1 MFEKEIS
8 FIKSLFNKEN
18 IALHEPCFIGNE
30 KKYLLECIDSG
41 FVSSVGEF
49 VTRFEEALKEKTKA
63 RFVIATN
70 TGTAALHIALLAN
83 GIDENCEVITQ
94 SISFVATA
102 NAIAY
107 TGAKP
112 VFLDIDEN
120 TLSLSPK
127 ALEHFLENQTYQK
140 DNLSYNKTTHKPIKA
155 CVIMH
160 TFGLSA
166 HIKAIKELCE
176 KYHILLIED
185 AAEALGSTYENKA
198 LGTFGKC
205 GILSFNGN
213 KIITGGCGGA
223 ILSDDENLAKLAR
236 HLSTTAKIPHPYEY
250 DHDRIAYNYRL
261 CNINAAILLAG
272 LENLELF
279 LENKRE
285 LAKIYKDFFK
295 NHDKCKFID
304 EKSNEKSNFWLNT
317 LLFKDENLRNIFLEE
332 CLKNNIFVRPVWKS
346 LPSLKAFQ
354 NCQSNELINTKKLE
368 KRLINLPSS
377 VRIEI
382 KRNDGCILYFCHYS
396 FIFLDHIFIV
406 KSF

>member
-8 FIKSLFNKEN
+8 FIKSLFNQEN

-332 CLKNNIFVRPVWKS
+332 CLKNNIFVRPIWKS

-354 NCQSNELINTKKLE
+354 NCQSNELINTKNLE
-368 KRLINLPSS
+368 KRLVNLPSS
-377 VRIEI
+377 VRIANKKE
-382 KRNDGCILYFCHYS
+382 
-396 FIFLDHIFIV
+396 
-406 KSF
+406 

>member
-1 MFEKEIS
+1 MFKKEIS
-8 FIKSLFNKEN
+8 FIKSLFNKKN

-140 DNLSYNKTTHKPIKA
+140 DNLSYNKTTHKLIKA

-261 CNINAAILLAG
+261 CNINAAILFAG

-317 LLFKDENLRNIFLEE
+317 LLFKNENLRNIFLEE

-377 VRIEI
+377 VRIANKKE
-382 KRNDGCILYFCHYS
+382 
-396 FIFLDHIFIV
+396 
-406 KSF
+406 

>member
-377 VRIEI
+377 VRR
-382 KRNDGCILYFCHYS
+382 K
-396 FIFLDHIFIV
+396 
-406 KSF
+406 

>member
-1 MFEKEIS
+1 MFKKEIS

-140 DNLSYNKTTHKPIKA
+140 DNLSYNKTTHKLIKA

-176 KYHILLIED
+176 KYHILLVED

-261 CNINAAILLAG
+261 CNINAAILFAG

-317 LLFKDENLRNIFLEE
+317 LLFKNENLRNIFLEE

-377 VRIEI
+377 VRIANKKE
-382 KRNDGCILYFCHYS
+382 
-396 FIFLDHIFIV
+396 
-406 KSF
+406 

>member
-8 FIKSLFNKEN
+8 FIKSLFNKKN

-317 LLFKDENLRNIFLEE
+317 LLFKNENLRNIFLEE

-377 VRIEI
+377 VRIAN
-382 KRNDGCILYFCHYS
+382 KNLGLS
-396 FIFLDHIFIV
+396 
-406 KSF
+406 

>member
-1 MFEKEIS
+1 MFKKEIS

-49 VTRFEEALKEKTKA
+49 VTRFEEALKEKTKT

-140 DNLSYNKTTHKPIKA
+140 DNLSYNKTTHKLIKA

-223 ILSDDENLAKLAR
+223 ILSDDENLAKLAK

-317 LLFKDENLRNIFLEE
+317 LLFKNENLRNIFLEE

-377 VRIEI
+377 VRIANKKE
-382 KRNDGCILYFCHYS
+382 
-396 FIFLDHIFIV
+396 
-406 KSF
+406 

>member
-1 MFEKEIS
+1 MFKKEIS

-236 HLSTTAKIPHPYEY
+236 HVSTTAKIPHPYEY

-377 VRIEI
+377 VRIAN
-382 KRNDGCILYFCHYS
+382 KNLGLS
-396 FIFLDHIFIV
+396 
-406 KSF
+406 

>member
-63 RFVIATN
+63 RFVIAAN

-377 VRIEI
+377 VR
-382 KRNDGCILYFCHYS
+382 RN
-396 FIFLDHIFIV
+396 
-406 KSF
+406 

>member
-1 MFEKEIS
+1 MFKKEIS

-317 LLFKDENLRNIFLEE
+317 LLFKNENLRNIFLEE

-377 VRIEI
+377 VRIAN
-382 KRNDGCILYFCHYS
+382 K
-396 FIFLDHIFIV
+396 
-406 KSF
+406 K

>member
-49 VTRFEEALKEKTKA
+49 VTRFEEALKEKTKT

-185 AAEALGSTYENKA
+185 AAEALGSTYENKT

-261 CNINAAILLAG
+261 CNINAAILFAG

-304 EKSNEKSNFWLNT
+304 EKSNERSNFWLNT
-317 LLFKDENLRNIFLEE
+317 LLFKNENLRNIFLEE

-354 NCQSNELINTKKLE
+354 NCQSNELINTKNLE
-368 KRLINLPSS
+368 KRLVNLPSS
-377 VRIEI
+377 VRIANKKE
-382 KRNDGCILYFCHYS
+382 
-396 FIFLDHIFIV
+396 
-406 KSF
+406 

>member
-8 FIKSLFNKEN
+8 FIKSLFNQEN

-30 KKYLLECIDSG
+30 KKYLLECIDNG

-317 LLFKDENLRNIFLEE
+317 LLFKNENLRNIFLEE
-332 CLKNNIFVRPVWKS
+332 CLKNNIFVRPIWKS

-354 NCQSNELINTKKLE
+354 NCQSNELINTKNLE
-368 KRLINLPSS
+368 KRLVNLPSS
-377 VRIEI
+377 VRIANKKE
-382 KRNDGCILYFCHYS
+382 
-396 FIFLDHIFIV
+396 
-406 KSF
+406 

>member
-1 MFEKEIS
+1 MFKKEIS

-140 DNLSYNKTTHKPIKA
+140 DNFSYNKTTHKLIKA

-236 HLSTTAKIPHPYEY
+236 HLSTTAKILHPYEY

-317 LLFKDENLRNIFLEE
+317 LLFKNENLRNIFLEE

-377 VRIEI
+377 VRI
-382 KRNDGCILYFCHYS
+382 K
-396 FIFLDHIFIV
+396 
-406 KSF
+406 K

>member
-49 VTRFEEALKEKTKA
+49 VTRFEEALKEKTKT

-83 GIDENCEVITQ
+83 DIDENCEVITQ

-185 AAEALGSTYENKA
+185 AAEALGSTYENKV

-377 VRIEI
+377 VRIANKKE
-382 KRNDGCILYFCHYS
+382 
-396 FIFLDHIFIV
+396 
-406 KSF
+406 

>member
-1 MFEKEIS
+1 MFKKEIS

-140 DNLSYNKTTHKPIKA
+140 DNLSYNKTTHKLIKA

-223 ILSDDENLAKLAR
+223 ILSDDENLAKLVR

-261 CNINAAILLAG
+261 CNINAAILFAG

-317 LLFKDENLRNIFLEE
+317 LLFKNENLRNIFLEE

-377 VRIEI
+377 VRI
-382 KRNDGCILYFCHYS
+382 K
-396 FIFLDHIFIV
+396 
-406 KSF
+406 K

>member
-102 NAIAY
+102 NAITY

-185 AAEALGSTYENKA
+185 AAEALGSTYENKV

-236 HLSTTAKIPHPYEY
+236 HLSTTAKISHPYEY
-250 DHDRIAYNYRL
+250 DHDRVAYNYRL

-295 NHDKCKFID
+295 NHDKCKFVD

-354 NCQSNELINTKKLE
+354 NCQSDELINTKNLE
-368 KRLINLPSS
+368 KHLVNLPSS
-377 VRIEI
+377 VRITN
-382 KRNDGCILYFCHYS
+382 KNLGLS
-396 FIFLDHIFIV
+396 
-406 KSF
+406 

>member
-1 MFEKEIS
+1 MFKKEIS

-49 VTRFEEALKEKTKA
+49 VTRFEEALKEKTKT

-261 CNINAAILLAG
+261 CNINAAILFAG

-304 EKSNEKSNFWLNT
+304 EKSNERSNFWLNT
-317 LLFKDENLRNIFLEE
+317 LLFKNENLRNIFLEE

-377 VRIEI
+377 VRIANKKE
-382 KRNDGCILYFCHYS
+382 
-396 FIFLDHIFIV
+396 
-406 KSF
+406 

>member
-377 VRIEI
+377 VRIAN
-382 KRNDGCILYFCHYS
+382 K
-396 FIFLDHIFIV
+396 
-406 KSF
+406 K

>member
-1 MFEKEIS
+1 MFKKEIS
-8 FIKSLFNKEN
+8 FIKSLFNKKN

-317 LLFKDENLRNIFLEE
+317 LLFKNENLRNIFLEE

-377 VRIEI
+377 VRITN
-382 KRNDGCILYFCHYS
+382 KNLGLS
-396 FIFLDHIFIV
+396 
-406 KSF
+406 

>member
-1 MFEKEIS
+1 MFKKEIS

-185 AAEALGSTYENKA
+185 AAEALGSTYENKT

-223 ILSDDENLAKLAR
+223 ILSDDENLVKLAR

-317 LLFKDENLRNIFLEE
+317 LLFKNENLRNIFLEE

-377 VRIEI
+377 VRI
-382 KRNDGCILYFCHYS
+382 K
-396 FIFLDHIFIV
+396 
-406 KSF
+406 K

>member
-1 MFEKEIS
+1 MFKKEIS

-49 VTRFEEALKEKTKA
+49 VTRFEEALKEKTKT

-236 HLSTTAKIPHPYEY
+236 HLSTTAKIPHPYKY

-332 CLKNNIFVRPVWKS
+332 CLKNNIFVRPIWKS

-354 NCQSNELINTKKLE
+354 NCQSNELINTKNLE
-368 KRLINLPSS
+368 KRLVNLPSS
-377 VRIEI
+377 VRIANKKE
-382 KRNDGCILYFCHYS
+382 
-396 FIFLDHIFIV
+396 
-406 KSF
+406 

>member
-30 KKYLLECIDSG
+30 KKYLLECIDNG

-332 CLKNNIFVRPVWKS
+332 CLKNNIFVRPIWKS

-354 NCQSNELINTKKLE
+354 NCQSNELINTKNLE
-368 KRLINLPSS
+368 KRLVNLPSS
-377 VRIEI
+377 VRIANKKE
-382 KRNDGCILYFCHYS
+382 
-396 FIFLDHIFIV
+396 
-406 KSF
+406 

>member
-377 VRIEI
+377 VRIA
-382 KRNDGCILYFCHYS
+382 N
-396 FIFLDHIFIV
+396 
-406 KSF
+406 

>member
-250 DHDRIAYNYRL
+250 NHDRIAYNYRL

-377 VRIEI
+377 VRIANKKE
-382 KRNDGCILYFCHYS
+382 
-396 FIFLDHIFIV
+396 
-406 KSF
+406 

>member
-49 VTRFEEALKEKTKA
+49 VTRFEEALKEKAKA

-185 AAEALGSTYENKA
+185 AAEALGSTYENKT

-223 ILSDDENLAKLAR
+223 ILSDDENLVKLAR

-332 CLKNNIFVRPVWKS
+332 CLKNNIFVRPIWKS

-354 NCQSNELINTKKLE
+354 NCQSNELINTKNLE
-368 KRLINLPSS
+368 KRLVNLPSS
-377 VRIEI
+377 VRIANKKE
-382 KRNDGCILYFCHYS
+382 
-396 FIFLDHIFIV
+396 
-406 KSF
+406 

>member
-140 DNLSYNKTTHKPIKA
+140 DNLSYNKTTHKLIKA

-317 LLFKDENLRNIFLEE
+317 LLFKNENLRNIFLEE
-332 CLKNNIFVRPVWKS
+332 CLKNNIFVRPIWKS

-354 NCQSNELINTKKLE
+354 NCQSDELINTKNLE
-368 KRLINLPSS
+368 KRLVNLPSS
-377 VRIEI
+377 VR
-382 KRNDGCILYFCHYS
+382 RN
-396 FIFLDHIFIV
+396 
-406 KSF
+406 

>member
-18 IALHEPCFIGNE
+18 IPLHEPCFIGNE

-49 VTRFEEALKEKTKA
+49 VSRFEEALKEKTNA

-83 GIDENCEVITQ
+83 SIDENCEVITQ

-107 TGAKP
+107 TGARA

-127 ALEHFLENQTYQK
+127 ALENFLENHTYQK
-140 DNLSYNKTTHKPIKA
+140 DGFTYNKTTHQCIKA
-155 CVIMH
+155 CVVMH

-176 KYHILLIED
+176 KYNIILIED

-223 ILSDDENLAKLAR
+223 ILSDDKNLAKLAR
-236 HLSTTAKIPHPYEY
+236 HLSTTAKIPHTYEY
-250 DHDRIAYNYRL
+250 NHDMIGYNYRL
-261 CNINAAILLAG
+261 CNVNAAILLAG

-295 NHDKCKFID
+295 NNDKCKFID

-317 LLFKDENLRNIFLEE
+317 LLFKDENLRNVFLEE
-332 CLKNNIFVRPVWKS
+332 CLKNNIFARPVWKS

-354 NCQSNELINTKKLE
+354 NCQSNELINTKNLE
-368 KRLINLPSS
+368 KRLVNLPSS
-377 VRIEI
+377 VRIMQDYDQN
-382 KRNDGCILYFCHYS
+382 KTRNERDYDL
-396 FIFLDHIFIV
+396 L
-406 KSF
+406 

>member
-1 MFEKEIS
+1 MFKKEIS

-49 VTRFEEALKEKTKA
+49 VTRFEEALKEKTKT

-83 GIDENCEVITQ
+83 DIDENCEVITQ

-354 NCQSNELINTKKLE
+354 NCQSNELINTKNLE
-368 KRLINLPSS
+368 KRLVNLPSS
-377 VRIEI
+377 VRIANKKE
-382 KRNDGCILYFCHYS
+382 
-396 FIFLDHIFIV
+396 
-406 KSF
+406 

>member
-1 MFEKEIS
+1 MFKKEIS

-166 HIKAIKELCE
+166 HIKAITEFCE

-354 NCQSNELINTKKLE
+354 NCQSDELINTKNLE
-368 KRLINLPSS
+368 KRLVNLPSS
-377 VRIEI
+377 VR
-382 KRNDGCILYFCHYS
+382 RN
-396 FIFLDHIFIV
+396 
-406 KSF
+406 

>member
-1 MFEKEIS
+1 MFKKEIS

-30 KKYLLECIDSG
+30 KKYLLECIDNG

-127 ALEHFLENQTYQK
+127 ALEHFLENQTYRK

-332 CLKNNIFVRPVWKS
+332 CLKNNIFVRPIWKS

-354 NCQSNELINTKKLE
+354 NCQSNELINTKNLE
-368 KRLINLPSS
+368 KRLVNLPSS
-377 VRIEI
+377 VRIANKKE
-382 KRNDGCILYFCHYS
+382 
-396 FIFLDHIFIV
+396 
-406 KSF
+406 

>member
-272 LENLELF
+272 LENLEPF

-295 NHDKCKFID
+295 NHDKCEFID

-354 NCQSNELINTKKLE
+354 DCQSDELINTKNLE
-368 KRLINLPSS
+368 KRLVNLPSS
-377 VRIEI
+377 VRIANKKE
-382 KRNDGCILYFCHYS
+382 
-396 FIFLDHIFIV
+396 
-406 KSF
+406 

>member
-185 AAEALGSTYENKA
+185 AAEALGSTYENKT

-223 ILSDDENLAKLAR
+223 ILSDDENLVKLAR

-332 CLKNNIFVRPVWKS
+332 CLKNNIFVRPIWKS

-354 NCQSNELINTKKLE
+354 NCQSNELINTKNLE
-368 KRLINLPSS
+368 KRLVNLPSS
-377 VRIEI
+377 VRIANKKE
-382 KRNDGCILYFCHYS
+382 
-396 FIFLDHIFIV
+396 
-406 KSF
+406 

>member
-1 MFEKEIS
+1 MFKKEIS

-140 DNLSYNKTTHKPIKA
+140 DNLSYNKTTHKLIKA

-261 CNINAAILLAG
+261 CNINAAILFAG

-295 NHDKCKFID
+295 NHNKCKFID

-317 LLFKDENLRNIFLEE
+317 LLFKNENLRNIFLEE

-377 VRIEI
+377 VRIANKKE
-382 KRNDGCILYFCHYS
+382 
-396 FIFLDHIFIV
+396 
-406 KSF
+406 

>member
-261 CNINAAILLAG
+261 CNINAAILFAG

-317 LLFKDENLRNIFLEE
+317 LLFKNENLRNIFLEE

-354 NCQSNELINTKKLE
+354 NCQSDELINTKNLE
-368 KRLINLPSS
+368 KRLVNLPSS
-377 VRIEI
+377 VRIANKKE
-382 KRNDGCILYFCHYS
+382 
-396 FIFLDHIFIV
+396 
-406 KSF
+406 

>member
-1 MFEKEIS
+1 MFKKEIS

-30 KKYLLECIDSG
+30 KKYLLECINSG

-236 HLSTTAKIPHPYEY
+236 HLSTTAKISHPYEY

-332 CLKNNIFVRPVWKS
+332 CLKNNIFVRPIWKS

-354 NCQSNELINTKKLE
+354 NCQSNELINTKNLE
-368 KRLINLPSS
+368 KRLVNLPSS
-377 VRIEI
+377 VRIANKKE
-382 KRNDGCILYFCHYS
+382 
-396 FIFLDHIFIV
+396 
-406 KSF
+406 

>member
-49 VTRFEEALKEKTKA
+49 VTRFEEALKEKTKT

-140 DNLSYNKTTHKPIKA
+140 DNLSYNKTTHKLIKA

-332 CLKNNIFVRPVWKS
+332 CLKNNIFVRPIWKS

-354 NCQSNELINTKKLE
+354 NCQSNELINTKNLE
-368 KRLINLPSS
+368 KRLVNLPSS
-377 VRIEI
+377 VRIANKKE
-382 KRNDGCILYFCHYS
+382 
-396 FIFLDHIFIV
+396 
-406 KSF
+406 

>member
-49 VTRFEEALKEKTKA
+49 VTRFEETLKEKTKA

-94 SISFVATA
+94 SMSFVATA

-112 VFLDIDEN
+112 IFLDIDEN

-127 ALEHFLENQTYQK
+127 ALEHFLENETYQK
-140 DNLSYNKTTHKPIKA
+140 NSFSYNKTTHKAIKA

-185 AAEALGSTYENKA
+185 AAQALGSTYENKA

-223 ILSDDENLAKLAR
+223 ILSNDENIAKIAR
-236 HLSTTAKIPHPYEY
+236 HLSTTARIPHAYEY
-250 DHDRIAYNYRL
+250 DHDAIGYNYRL

-272 LENLELF
+272 LENLEFF

-285 LAKIYKDFFK
+285 LAKIYKEFFK
-295 NHDKCKFID
+295 DNDKCEFMD
-304 EKSNEKSNFWLNT
+304 EKADEKSNFWLNT

-354 NCQSNELINTKKLE
+354 DCQSDELINTKNLE
-368 KRLINLPSS
+368 KRLVNLPSS
-377 VRIEI
+377 VRR
-382 KRNDGCILYFCHYS
+382 K
-396 FIFLDHIFIV
+396 
-406 KSF
+406 

>member
-112 VFLDIDEN
+112 IFLDIDEN

-140 DNLSYNKTTHKPIKA
+140 DNLSYNKTTHKLIKA

-185 AAEALGSTYENKA
+185 AAEALGSTYENKT

-223 ILSDDENLAKLAR
+223 ILSDDENLVKLAR

-261 CNINAAILLAG
+261 CNINAAILFAG

-317 LLFKDENLRNIFLEE
+317 LLFKNENLRNIFLEE

-377 VRIEI
+377 VRIANKKE
-382 KRNDGCILYFCHYS
+382 
-396 FIFLDHIFIV
+396 
-406 KSF
+406 

>member
-8 FIKSLFNKEN
+8 FIKSLFSQEN

-30 KKYLLECIDSG
+30 KKYLLECIDNG

-166 HIKAIKELCE
+166 HIKALKELCE
-176 KYHILLIED
+176 KYRILLIED

-250 DHDRIAYNYRL
+250 DHDMIAYNYRL
-261 CNINAAILLAG
+261 CNVNAAILLAG
-272 LENLELF
+272 LENLEPF

-295 NHDKCKFID
+295 NHDKCEFID

-377 VRIEI
+377 VRIANKKE
-382 KRNDGCILYFCHYS
+382 
-396 FIFLDHIFIV
+396 
-406 KSF
+406 

>member
-30 KKYLLECIDSG
+30 KKYLLECIDNG

-49 VTRFEEALKEKTKA
+49 VTRFEEALKEKTKT

-83 GIDENCEVITQ
+83 GIDGNCEVITQ

-140 DNLSYNKTTHKPIKA
+140 NNLSYNKTTHKPIKA
-155 CVIMH
+155 CVVMH

-250 DHDRIAYNYRL
+250 NHDMVAYNYRL

-272 LENLELF
+272 LENLEFF

-304 EKSNEKSNFWLNT
+304 EKSNEKSNFWLNA
-317 LLFKDENLRNIFLEE
+317 LLFKDEDLRNIFLEE
-332 CLKNNIFVRPVWKS
+332 CLKNNISIRPVWKS

-354 NCQSNELINTKKLE
+354 NCQSDELINTKKLE
-368 KRLINLPSS
+368 KRLVNLPSS
-377 VRIEI
+377 VRMT
-382 KRNDGCILYFCHYS
+382 
-396 FIFLDHIFIV
+396 
-406 KSF
+406 

>member
-1 MFEKEIS
+1 MFKKEIS

-185 AAEALGSTYENKA
+185 AAEALGSTYENKT

-377 VRIEI
+377 VRIANKKE
-382 KRNDGCILYFCHYS
+382 
-396 FIFLDHIFIV
+396 
-406 KSF
+406 